1 MIDATGFMQDPERR
15 QRRAVWSDGGERE
28 LLTRFLDFER
38 DTLLWK
44 VSGLTREQL
53 TTPRS
58 PSGLSL
64 LGIVKHLAYVER
76 SWFQR
81 RFMGRDVHV
90 AWRGVEPDA
99 DFHIADDEAP
109 ESVFAF
115 YRAEIEQSRRIVA
128 ATGSL
133 DQLAVDADRPVS
145 LRWILV
151 HMIEE
156 TARHVGHADLMREV
170 TDGQTGE

>member
-1 MIDATGFMQDPERR
+1 MIDTSSYMQDPERR
-15 QRRAVWSDGGERE
+15 QRREMVGERE
-28 LLTRFLDFER
+28 LLARFLDFQR

-44 VSGLTREQL
+44 VSGLTREDL
-53 TTPRS
+53 TTPRT

-81 RFMGRDVHV
+81 RFMGRDVYI
-90 AWRGVEPDA
+90 AWRGVQPDA
-99 DFHIADDEAP
+99 DFHIAGDESP

-115 YRAEIEQSRRIVA
+115 YQTEIAESRRIVA
-128 ATGSL
+128 ATDSL
-133 DQLAVDADRPVS
+133 DAVAINPERPVT
-145 LRWILV
+145 LRWILI

-156 TARHVGHADLMREV
+156 TARHVGHADLMREL

>member
-1 MIDATGFMQDPERR
+1 MTDTVNYMQDPERR
-15 QRRAVWSDGGERE
+15 QRREMVGERE
-28 LLTRFLDFER
+28 LLTRFLDFQR
-38 DTLLWK
+38 DTMFWK

-53 TTPRS
+53 TSPRT

-64 LGIVKHLAYVER
+64 LGIVKHLGYVER

-81 RFMGRDVHV
+81 RFMGRDVSI

-99 DFHIADDEAP
+99 DFHIADDESP

-115 YRAEIEQSRRIVA
+115 YQAEITEARRIIAATDSLDTVA
-128 ATGSL
+128 ANPE
-133 DQLAVDADRPVS
+133 RPVTM
-145 LRWILV
+145 RWILI

-156 TARHVGHADLMREV
+156 TARHIGQADVMREA